1 MKITKAKDGQ
11 AKFEDTM
18 QDVVPIDAPQRALGT
33 SRLYSKRE
41 DLTQRRANA
50 TGEVAESRATNLSD
64 GGLVRVKPNDFVEWK
79 LDGVQPNVFRTF
91 KQGGYEI
98 QKTLDLHKV
107 GIERARVLVSNL
119 IDRCID
125 LDYRCVRILHGRG
138 EKSNPP
144 AELKSHVLH
153 WLRQHKDVIALSS
166 APNQLG
172 GTGAVLVKVRKGRKA
187 KQLNRERYGS

>member
-1 MKITKAKDGQ
+1 MR
-11 AKFEDTM
+11 
-18 QDVVPIDAPQRALGT
+18 DVVAIDAPQRAT
-33 SRLYSKRE
+33 AFPRSQSKRE
-41 DLTQRRANA
+41 DRALRRANA
-50 TGEVAESRATNLSD
+50 SGENESKQKSGLSD
-64 GGLVRVKPNDFVEWK
+64 GGLVLVRPNDFLEWK
-79 LDGVQPNVFRTF
+79 LDGVQPKVFRTF
-91 KQGGYEI
+91 QQGGYEI

-144 AELKSHVLH
+144 AALKSHVLH

-172 GTGAVLVKVRKGRKA
+172 GTGAVLVKIRKGHKA
-187 KQLNRERYGS
+187 KQDNRERFG